1 MNFGKYGLL
10 IAILGLVFSAI
21 PVVQRDQM
29 STTERFASDMKES
42 VDRLKRHVTEDSK
55 FELSFTKERFWHSLA
70 IICGVLGAIMGFVSI
85 STETFTGSLAVI
97 IGLAVGA
104 WEYFGA

>member
-10 IAILGLVFSAI
+10 VAILGLVFAAI

-42 VDRLKRHVTEDSK
+42 VNRLKRHVAEDSK
-55 FELSFTKERFWHSLA
+55 FELSFKKDRIWHSLA
-70 IICGVLGAIMGFVSI
+70 IICAVIGAIMGFVSL
-85 STETFTGSLAVI
+85 STEMITGSLAVV
-97 IGLAVGA
+97 IGLAVAA